1 MDGWG
6 RVIESKDNEIVGD
19 ERKRVLVCVGR
30 YLPGYRSGGP
40 VRSIANL
47 VAYLSGRFD
56 FYIVTRDRDV
66 TDTKPYHDIAHDQW
80 CEVGNAHILYC
91 SSIGPSILLRAFRLT
106 RPDFIYL
113 NSFHDTFTRIMVVL
127 HRVGALGKTPMLI
140 APRGEFSPGAMKF
153 KWPKKVLYRQIAK
166 ILGLH
171 DKLLWHAV
179 TSREK
184 ADILKARPGR
194 LLDSDCVCVASNISE
209 AIVLQAP
216 HVEKVAGSVK
226 LVYLGRMSPIKNLL
240 FLLEIMRELQG
251 DVLLN
256 LYGAVEEKDV
266 AYWEKCRAAQANLPD
281 NIKVEYRGTVEHAAV
296 SQVLHDHHFFVLPT
310 LGENYCHA
318 AVESFINGTPVV
330 LSDESPWLHLSEM
343 HAGFDISLNSR
354 EKWIAAL
361 QMCIDMDQHT
371 YTIHL
376 NGAREYSRRFAVE
389 ELARQNVVMFEAAMR
404 T

>member
-1 MDGWG
+1 MNGWG
-6 RVIESKDNEIVGD
+6 SVIESKDKEIGGV

-47 VAYLSGRFD
+47 VAYLSGHYD
-56 FYIVTRDRDV
+56 FYIVTRDRDA

-80 CEVGNAHILYC
+80 CEVGNAHVLYC
-91 SSIGPSILLRAFRLT
+91 SSIGPSILLRAFRHT
-106 RPDFIYL
+106 RPDVIYL
-113 NSFHDTFTRIMVVL
+113 NSFQDTFTRIMVVL

-194 LLDSDCVCVASNISE
+194 LLDSGCVCVASNISE
-209 AIVLQAP
+209 AIVLQAL

-310 LGENYCHA
+310 LGDNYCHA

-330 LSDESPWLHLSEM
+330 LSDETPWLHLSEM
-343 HAGFDISLNSR
+343 HAGFDISLKDR
-354 EKWIAAL
+354 DGWVAAL
-361 QMCIDMDQHT
+361 QMCIDMDQLV
-371 YTIHL
+371 YAAYL

-389 ELARQNVVMFEAAMR
+389 ELVRQNVVMFEAAMR